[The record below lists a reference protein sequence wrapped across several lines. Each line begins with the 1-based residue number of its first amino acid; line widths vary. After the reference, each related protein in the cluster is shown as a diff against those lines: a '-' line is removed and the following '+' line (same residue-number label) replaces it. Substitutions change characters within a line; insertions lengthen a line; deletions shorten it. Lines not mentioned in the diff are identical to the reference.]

1 MNPNDPQQPMPTPTP
16 QPVTPP
22 ESPAF
27 SPQPAPMEPVAPV
40 APVAPVSPEVPVAP
54 AVNPEPVA
62 PNPFAADPQL
72 PVQPPAPIGSFG
84 GAADPQLPAPKK
96 SNKKLF
102 IIIGA
107 AVGGLILLAGV
118 AVLLLVPFNGAGSA
132 IISNGTGG
140 GNASILDPGLTLK
153 TYKGDTFSIDGPADY
168 KVEPSEGGV
177 VFTQSDVEKESD
189 ASKVIVGGLPYASS
203 SKESYLKLVDEG
215 LTKEKLEEPSTTG
228 AKSARN
234 VVVSKDAINGYEAR
248 SVVADAYDGDKRT
261 GTLRTIYFFGEK
273 KAYLFVVAIHE
284 GTPGLAASTNKM
296 VASFKINE

>member
-1 MNPNDPQQPMPTPTP
+1 MNPNDPQQPVPTP

-27 SPQPAPMEPVAPV
+27 SPQPAPIEPAPAV
-40 APVAPVSPEVPVAP
+40 TPVAPVSPEVPAGP
-54 AVNPEPVA
+54 SVNPEPVA

-72 PVQPPAPIGSFG
+72 PVQPPAPIGTFG
-84 GAADPQLPAPKK
+84 GATDPQQPAPKK

-107 AVGGLILLAGV
+107 AVGGLILLAGL

-168 KVEPSEGGV
+168 KTETSEGGV
-177 VFTQSDVEKESD
+177 VFTQPNVEKSTDE
-189 ASKVIVGGLPYASS
+189 SKVIVGAIPYSVTT
-203 SKESYLKLVDEG
+203 KTEYLKTIDES
-215 LTKEKLEEPSTTG
+215 LTKEKLEKPSTATTT
-228 AKSARN
+228 STRN
-234 VVVSKDAINGYEAR
+234 VVVSKDDINGYVAR
-248 SVVADAYDGDKRT
+248 SVVADAYDGETKT
-261 GTLRTIYFFGEK
+261 GTLRMIYLFGDT
-273 KAYLFVVAIHE
+273 KAYLVVIAIRE
-284 GTPGLAASTNKM
+284 GTPGLAASTNKI
-296 VASFKINE
+296 VSSFKINE